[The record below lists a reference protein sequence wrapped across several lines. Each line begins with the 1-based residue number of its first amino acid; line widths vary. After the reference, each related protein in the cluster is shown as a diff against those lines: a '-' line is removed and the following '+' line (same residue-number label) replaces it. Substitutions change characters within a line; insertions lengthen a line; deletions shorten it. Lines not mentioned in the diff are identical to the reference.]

1 MGVVGVKVCGYK
13 SVCVCVKL
21 GVLKLIENSFVGID
35 EDWRSGRNGGV
46 GSIWGF
52 LENWIF

>member
-1 MGVVGVKVCGYK
+1 MGVVGVKVCECK